1 VRAKAADSEATR
13 AGAPTAALR
22 AIVLAAAI
30 VVGALVGTS
39 PTLGA
44 LLVSVA
50 FLVLIVAVKPDWAT
64 IAAVVLL
71 YSNAAVVANRFHG
84 LPQPVAQGAAL
95 LVAIALA
102 HHLGVKGR
110 PFIVPAALPWI
121 VAFFVVQ
128 MVGLVGASDPGAAVE
143 SILDFIVSGLFLY
156 VAFTNAIRSEAVLR
170 QTLWAVL
177 IVAAVLGGIAFHQS
191 ATQNW
196 EQQYLGFAQV
206 GEAAIDRIEET
217 PSNEEPTQPR
227 AEGPIGEKNRFG
239 QLLFAAAPIGL
250 MLFVGHPVRSRRWL
264 ALGLTGMVL
273 IGAALTISRGG
284 AVAFALTLLLLT
296 SLRYVPVRHL
306 LVALVGILLLLSA
319 TPRLM
324 ERLSTLGSVGSL
336 VSEDGPSDE
345 VDGSTMGRMGAN
357 VAALRVFAAHPI
369 VGVGPGMFNV
379 HYREQAIEAGF
390 RVHSDTRSPHNM
402 ILQIMAEYGL
412 LGAIAL
418 FGGVAITLRDL
429 HRARRRCVERRPEL
443 AAFLGG
449 AFGALICY
457 LAAGVFL
464 SYSYVR
470 FFWFLLAVASAA
482 VTVAARATGD
492 GPRFG
497 LAGTTHRDALVGADR
512 RSWG

>member
-1 VRAKAADSEATR
+1 VRATSATSEATR
-13 AGAPTAALR
+13 AGTPTAALR
-22 AIVLAAAI
+22 AIVLVAAI

-39 PTLGA
+39 PTIGA

-71 YSNAAVVANRFHG
+71 YSNAAVVANRVHG

-102 HHLGVKGR
+102 HHLGLKGR

-121 VAFFVVQ
+121 VAFLLVQ
-128 MVGLVGASDPGAAVE
+128 MVGLVGANDPSVAVE
-143 SILDFIVSGLFLY
+143 NILDFLVSGLFLY
-156 VAFTNAIRSEAVLR
+156 VAFTNAIRTEAVLR

-177 IVAAVLGGIAFHQS
+177 IVAAALGGIAFHQS

-196 EQQYLGFAQV
+196 EQDYLGFAQV
-206 GEAAIDRIEET
+206 GAQTIERIEGT

-250 MLFVGHPVRSRRWL
+250 MLFVGHPVRSRRLL
-264 ALGLTGMVL
+264 ALGLTGLVL

-296 SLRYVPVRHL
+296 SLRYVPLRHL
-306 LVALVGILLLLSA
+306 LVALVGILVLLTA

-324 ERLSTLGSVGSL
+324 DRLSTLGSVGSF
-336 VSEDGPSDE
+336 VTDEGPSDE
-345 VDGSTMGRMGAN
+345 VDGSMMGRMGAN
-357 VAALRVFAAHPI
+357 VAALRVFAANPL

-379 HYREQAIEAGF
+379 HYREQAIEAGYK
-390 RVHSDTRSPHNM
+390 VHRDTRTPHNM
-402 ILQIMAEYGL
+402 IFQVMAEYGL

-418 FGGVAITLRDL
+418 FGGLGITLRDL

-449 AFGALICY
+449 AFGALLCY

-470 FFWFLLAVASAA
+470 FFWFLFAVASAA
-482 VTVAARATGD
+482 VAVAAGVTED

-497 LAGTTHRDALVGADR
+497 VARTTNRNPLAGTARPAG
-512 RSWG
+512 